1 MCMRSKA
8 SVTIFLSLV
17 ITVVIV
23 VVCTVI
29 ESARI
34 SVSQMEGKA
43 ATYMAV
49 ESVFAGYGKQL
60 YQDYGIL
67 LAWEQEPLGNQ
78 VTRYMQDN
86 INMADLDFKKYDFS
100 NIEIE
105 SVNILKQKY
114 ATDKEGDLF
123 VKQVVDYAKYIVG
136 IDAVNKLISDSEE
149 ENNNKETCN
158 EIKENSNVTNIAND
172 VSKEMIGIVEK
183 INTQIDELKKTEK
196 LKGKMSAVFQ
206 KFDDLKANI
215 TANITGQNQNQNIHN
230 KKVKKFWNKYKKL
243 KSVLKIEDTLI
254 SKTLTDMDTYVEKK
268 NAIEKEMNGD
278 FSGYEDYIE
287 SDRESL
293 KVIKESIEEILTAS
307 NVDADINQSNI
318 SEIEKMLDKVKSI
331 EKSLWNLKKGNS
343 NDDAKEE
350 KNLYERAKSLIS
362 DGVLGIVL
370 EDVNNI
376 STMQIRNL
384 NLPTTLETD
393 GNKKADLI
401 KDITNKG
408 IFVKYIELYFNNYAK
423 ISEYGNDDTAL
434 KYEMEYILNGN
445 LNDKDNLT
453 ETIKK
458 LVEVRNL
465 SNGAYLI
472 TDGEKMKEIT
482 TLAETVAT
490 AIGMPFLTPVAQAVI
505 IEAWALTEAVID
517 VRQLLNGEKVPIV
530 KNSENWNSSI
540 KNIGTFEDGRK
551 NNTGLTYTQYLQTMI
566 MTQKTKNTVFRTMDL
581 VQVNMQKRYNKDF
594 LISECFGMCEVEANL
609 RIEPVFTS
617 LPIVSYLIG
626 NNNESYIYKT
636 KMEYEY

>member
-1 MCMRSKA
+1 MRLKA

-49 ESVFAGYGKQL
+49 ESVFVGYGKQL

>member
-1 MCMRSKA
+1 MRLKA

-540 KNIGTFEDGRK
+540 KNIGTFEDGCK

>member
-1 MCMRSKA
+1 MRLKA

-29 ESARI
+29 ELARI

-86 INMADLDFKKYDFS
+86 INMADLDFKNYDFS
-100 NIEIE
+100 NMEIE

-215 TANITGQNQNQNIHN
+215 TANITGQNQNQNIHD

-243 KSVLKIEDTLI
+243 KNVLKIEDTLI
-254 SKTLTDMDTYVEKK
+254 SKTLTDMDTYVENK

-287 SDRESL
+287 VDRESL
-293 KVIKESIEEILTAS
+293 KTIKNSIEEIMTAS

-318 SEIEKMLDKVKSI
+318 GEIEKLLDKVKSI
-331 EKSLWNLKKGNS
+331 EKGLWDLKKGNS
-343 NDDAKEE
+343 NGDAKEE

-609 RIEPVFTS
+609 RIEQVFTS

-626 NNNESYIYKT
+626 NNNESYVYKT

>member
-1 MCMRSKA
+1 MRLKA

-136 IDAVNKLISDSEE
+136 IDAVNKLISYSEE

>member
-1 MCMRSKA
+1 MRLKA

-86 INMADLDFKKYDFS
+86 INMADLDFKNYDFS
-100 NIEIE
+100 NMEIE

-172 VSKEMIGIVEK
+172 VSEEMIGIVEK

-318 SEIEKMLDKVKSI
+318 GEIEKMLDKVKSI

-472 TDGEKMKEIT
+472 TDGEKMQEIT

-517 VRQLLNGEKVPIV
+517 VRQLLNGEKVPIM

-617 LPIVSYLIG
+617 LPIVSHLIG
-626 NNNESYIYKT
+626 NNNENYVYKT

>member
-1 MCMRSKA
+1 MRLKA
-8 SVTIFLSLV
+8 NVTIFLSLV

-86 INMADLDFKKYDFS
+86 INMADLDFKNYDFS
-100 NIEIE
+100 NMEIE

-318 SEIEKMLDKVKSI
+318 GEIEKMLDKVKSI

>member
-1 MCMRSKA
+1 MRLKA

-34 SVSQMEGKA
+34 SVSQMEGKT

-172 VSKEMIGIVEK
+172 VSEEMIGIVEK
-183 INTQIDELKKTEK
+183 INTQIDELKNTEK

-206 KFDDLKANI
+206 KFNDLKTNV
-215 TANITGQNQNQNIHN
+215 TGQNQNQNIHD

-243 KSVLKIEDTLI
+243 KNVLKIEETLI
-254 SKTLTDMDTYVEKK
+254 SKTLTDMDTYVENK

-287 SDRESL
+287 VDRESL
-293 KVIKESIEEILTAS
+293 KTIKNSIEEIMTAS

-318 SEIEKMLDKVKSI
+318 GEIEKLLDKVKSI
-331 EKSLWNLKKGNS
+331 EKGLWNLKKGNS
-343 NDDAKEE
+343 NGDAKEE

-472 TDGEKMKEIT
+472 TDGEKMQEIT

-530 KNSENWNSSI
+530 KSSENWNSSI

-566 MTQKTKNTVFRTMDL
+566 MIQKTKDTVFRTMDL

-626 NNNESYIYKT
+626 DNNEGYVYKT

>member
-1 MCMRSKA
+1 MRLKA

-540 KNIGTFEDGRK
+540 KNIGTFEDGSK

>member
-1 MCMRSKA
+1 MRLKA

-86 INMADLDFKKYDFS
+86 INMADLDFKNYDFS
-100 NIEIE
+100 NMEIE

-172 VSKEMIGIVEK
+172 VSEEMIGIVEK

-287 SDRESL
+287 SDRERL

>member
-1 MCMRSKA
+1 MRLKA

-594 LISECFGMCEVEANL
+594 LISGCFGMCEVEANL

>member
-1 MCMRSKA
+1 MRLKA

-123 VKQVVDYAKYIVG
+123 LKQVVDYTKYIVG

-215 TANITGQNQNQNIHN
+215 KANITGQNQNQNIHN

>member
-1 MCMRSKA
+1 M
-8 SVTIFLSLV
+8 
-17 ITVVIV
+17 VIV

-472 TDGEKMKEIT
+472 TDGEKMQEIT

>member
-1 MCMRSKA
+1 MRLKA
-8 SVTIFLSLV
+8 NVTIFLSLV

-86 INMADLDFKKYDFS
+86 INMADLDFKNYDFS
-100 NIEIE
+100 NMEIE

-206 KFDDLKANI
+206 KFDDLK
-215 TANITGQNQNQNIHN
+215 ANITGQNQNQNIHN

-343 NDDAKEE
+343 NGDAKEE

-472 TDGEKMKEIT
+472 TDGEKMQEIT

-540 KNIGTFEDGRK
+540 ENIGTFEDGRK

>member
-1 MCMRSKA
+1 MRLKA

-86 INMADLDFKKYDFS
+86 INMADLDFKNYDFS
-100 NIEIE
+100 NMEIE

>member
-1 MCMRSKA
+1 MRLKA

-86 INMADLDFKKYDFS
+86 INMADLDFKNYDFS
-100 NIEIE
+100 NMEIE

-172 VSKEMIGIVEK
+172 VSEEMIGIVEK

-268 NAIEKEMNGD
+268 NAIEKEMNGN

>member
-1 MCMRSKA
+1 MRLKA

-86 INMADLDFKKYDFS
+86 INMADLDFKNYDFS
-100 NIEIE
+100 NMEIE

-472 TDGEKMKEIT
+472 TDGEKMQEIT

>member
-1 MCMRSKA
+1 MRLKA

-86 INMADLDFKKYDFS
+86 INMADLDFKNYDFS
-100 NIEIE
+100 NMEIE

-183 INTQIDELKKTEK
+183 INTQIDELKNTEK

-206 KFDDLKANI
+206 KFNDLKTNV
-215 TANITGQNQNQNIHN
+215 TGQNQNQNIHD

-243 KSVLKIEDTLI
+243 KNLLKIEDTLI
-254 SKTLTDMDTYVEKK
+254 SKTLTDMDTYVENK

-287 SDRESL
+287 VDRESL
-293 KVIKESIEEILTAS
+293 KTIKNSIEEIMTAS

-318 SEIEKMLDKVKSI
+318 GEIEKLLDKVKSI
-331 EKSLWNLKKGNS
+331 EKGLWDLKKGNS
-343 NDDAKEE
+343 NGDAKEE

-490 AIGMPFLTPVAQAVI
+490 AIGMTFLTPVAQAVI

>member
-1 MCMRSKA
+1 MRLKA

-408 IFVKYIELYFNNYAK
+408 IF
-423 ISEYGNDDTAL
+423 
-434 KYEMEYILNGN
+434 
-445 LNDKDNLT
+445 
-453 ETIKK
+453 
-458 LVEVRNL
+458 EVYR
-465 SNGAYLI
+465 
-472 TDGEKMKEIT
+472 
-482 TLAETVAT
+482 
-490 AIGMPFLTPVAQAVI
+490 
-505 IEAWALTEAVID
+505 
-517 VRQLLNGEKVPIV
+517 IV
-530 KNSENWNSSI
+530 
-540 KNIGTFEDGRK
+540 
-551 NNTGLTYTQYLQTMI
+551 L
-566 MTQKTKNTVFRTMDL
+566 
-581 VQVNMQKRYNKDF
+581 
-594 LISECFGMCEVEANL
+594 
-609 RIEPVFTS
+609 
-617 LPIVSYLIG
+617 
-626 NNNESYIYKT
+626 
-636 KMEYEY
+636 

>member
-1 MCMRSKA
+1 MRLKA

-86 INMADLDFKKYDFS
+86 INMADLDFKNNDFS
-100 NIEIE
+100 NMEIE

-243 KSVLKIEDTLI
+243 KNVLKIEDTLI
-254 SKTLTDMDTYVEKK
+254 SKTLTDMDTYVENK

-287 SDRESL
+287 VDRESL
-293 KVIKESIEEILTAS
+293 KTIKNSIEEIMTAS

-318 SEIEKMLDKVKSI
+318 GEIEKLLDKVKSI
-331 EKSLWNLKKGNS
+331 EKGLWDLKKGNS
-343 NDDAKEE
+343 NGDAKEE

-393 GNKKADLI
+393 GNKKTDLI

-472 TDGEKMKEIT
+472 TDGEKMQEIT

-530 KNSENWNSSI
+530 KKSENWNSSI

>member
-1 MCMRSKA
+1 MRLKA

-215 TANITGQNQNQNIHN
+215 KANITGQNQNQNIHN

-370 EDVNNI
+370 E
-376 STMQIRNL
+376 
-384 NLPTTLETD
+384 
-393 GNKKADLI
+393 
-401 KDITNKG
+401 
-408 IFVKYIELYFNNYAK
+408 
-423 ISEYGNDDTAL
+423 
-434 KYEMEYILNGN
+434 
-445 LNDKDNLT
+445 
-453 ETIKK
+453 
-458 LVEVRNL
+458 
-465 SNGAYLI
+465 
-472 TDGEKMKEIT
+472 
-482 TLAETVAT
+482 
-490 AIGMPFLTPVAQAVI
+490 
-505 IEAWALTEAVID
+505 
-517 VRQLLNGEKVPIV
+517 
-530 KNSENWNSSI
+530 
-540 KNIGTFEDGRK
+540 
-551 NNTGLTYTQYLQTMI
+551 
-566 MTQKTKNTVFRTMDL
+566 
-581 VQVNMQKRYNKDF
+581 
-594 LISECFGMCEVEANL
+594 
-609 RIEPVFTS
+609 
-617 LPIVSYLIG
+617 
-626 NNNESYIYKT
+626 
-636 KMEYEY
+636 

>member
-1 MCMRSKA
+1 MRLKA

-86 INMADLDFKKYDFS
+86 INMADLDFKNYDFS
-100 NIEIE
+100 NMEIE

-183 INTQIDELKKTEK
+183 INTQIDELKNTEK

-206 KFDDLKANI
+206 KFNDLKTNV
-215 TANITGQNQNQNIHN
+215 TGQNQNQNIHD

-243 KSVLKIEDTLI
+243 KNLLKIEDTLI
-254 SKTLTDMDTYVEKK
+254 SKTLTDMDTYVENK

-287 SDRESL
+287 VDRESL
-293 KVIKESIEEILTAS
+293 KTIKNSIEEIMTAS

-318 SEIEKMLDKVKSI
+318 GEIEKLLDKVKSI
-331 EKSLWNLKKGNS
+331 EKGLWDLKKGNS
-343 NDDAKEE
+343 NGDAKEE

-472 TDGEKMKEIT
+472 TDGEKMQEIT

-617 LPIVSYLIG
+617 LPIVSHLIG
-626 NNNESYIYKT
+626 NNNESDVYKT

>member
-1 MCMRSKA
+1 MRLKA

-17 ITVVIV
+17 ITVVII

-43 ATYMAV
+43 ATYMSV

-86 INMADLDFKKYDFS
+86 INMADLDFKNYDFS
-100 NIEIE
+100 NMEIE

-293 KVIKESIEEILTAS
+293 KTIKNSIEEIMTAS

-318 SEIEKMLDKVKSI
+318 GEIEKMLDKVKSI

-408 IFVKYIELYFNNYAK
+408 IFVKYIELYFNNYVK

-472 TDGEKMKEIT
+472 TDGEKMQEIT

>member
-1 MCMRSKA
+1 MRLKA

>member
-1 MCMRSKA
+1 MRLKA

-29 ESARI
+29 ESARV

-86 INMADLDFKKYDFS
+86 INMADLDFKNYDFS
-100 NIEIE
+100 NMEIE

-158 EIKENSNVTNIAND
+158 EIKKNSNVTNIAND

-472 TDGEKMKEIT
+472 TDGEKMQEIT

>member
-1 MCMRSKA
+1 MRLKA

-318 SEIEKMLDKVKSI
+318 GEIEKMLDKVKSI

-517 VRQLLNGEKVPIV
+517 VRQLLNGEKVPIM

-617 LPIVSYLIG
+617 LPIVSHLIG
-626 NNNESYIYKT
+626 NNNESYVYKT

>member
-1 MCMRSKA
+1 MRLKA

-408 IFVKYIELYFNNYAK
+408 IFVKYIELYFNN
-423 ISEYGNDDTAL
+423 
-434 KYEMEYILNGN
+434 
-445 LNDKDNLT
+445 
-453 ETIKK
+453 
-458 LVEVRNL
+458 
-465 SNGAYLI
+465 
-472 TDGEKMKEIT
+472 
-482 TLAETVAT
+482 
-490 AIGMPFLTPVAQAVI
+490 
-505 IEAWALTEAVID
+505 
-517 VRQLLNGEKVPIV
+517 
-530 KNSENWNSSI
+530 
-540 KNIGTFEDGRK
+540 
-551 NNTGLTYTQYLQTMI
+551 
-566 MTQKTKNTVFRTMDL
+566 
-581 VQVNMQKRYNKDF
+581 
-594 LISECFGMCEVEANL
+594 
-609 RIEPVFTS
+609 
-617 LPIVSYLIG
+617 
-626 NNNESYIYKT
+626 
-636 KMEYEY
+636 

>member
-1 MCMRSKA
+1 MRLKA

-43 ATYMAV
+43 ATYMSV

-86 INMADLDFKKYDFS
+86 INMADLDFKNYDFS
-100 NIEIE
+100 NMEIE

-215 TANITGQNQNQNIHN
+215 TGQNQNQNIHN

-293 KVIKESIEEILTAS
+293 KTIKNSIEEIMTAS

-318 SEIEKMLDKVKSI
+318 GEIEKMLDKVKSI

-530 KNSENWNSSI
+530 KNSENWNSGI

>member
-1 MCMRSKA
+1 M
-8 SVTIFLSLV
+8 
-17 ITVVIV
+17 VIV

>member
-1 MCMRSKA
+1 MRLKA

-86 INMADLDFKKYDFS
+86 INMADLDFKNYDFS
-100 NIEIE
+100 NMEIK

-172 VSKEMIGIVEK
+172 VSEEMIGIVEK

-331 EKSLWNLKKGNS
+331 EKSLWNLKKG
-343 NDDAKEE
+343 K
-350 KNLYERAKSLIS
+350 
-362 DGVLGIVL
+362 
-370 EDVNNI
+370 
-376 STMQIRNL
+376 
-384 NLPTTLETD
+384 
-393 GNKKADLI
+393 
-401 KDITNKG
+401 
-408 IFVKYIELYFNNYAK
+408 F
-423 ISEYGNDDTAL
+423 
-434 KYEMEYILNGN
+434 
-445 LNDKDNLT
+445 
-453 ETIKK
+453 
-458 LVEVRNL
+458 
-465 SNGAYLI
+465 
-472 TDGEKMKEIT
+472 
-482 TLAETVAT
+482 
-490 AIGMPFLTPVAQAVI
+490 
-505 IEAWALTEAVID
+505 
-517 VRQLLNGEKVPIV
+517 
-530 KNSENWNSSI
+530 
-540 KNIGTFEDGRK
+540 
-551 NNTGLTYTQYLQTMI
+551 
-566 MTQKTKNTVFRTMDL
+566 
-581 VQVNMQKRYNKDF
+581 
-594 LISECFGMCEVEANL
+594 
-609 RIEPVFTS
+609 
-617 LPIVSYLIG
+617 
-626 NNNESYIYKT
+626 
-636 KMEYEY
+636 

>member
-1 MCMRSKA
+1 MRLKA

-136 IDAVNKLISDSEE
+136 IHAVNKLISDSEE

-215 TANITGQNQNQNIHN
+215 KANITGQNQNQNIHN

>member
-1 MCMRSKA
+1 MRLKA

-86 INMADLDFKKYDFS
+86 INMADLDFKNYDFS
-100 NIEIE
+100 NMEIE

-172 VSKEMIGIVEK
+172 VSEEMIGIVEK

>member
-1 MCMRSKA
+1 MRLKA

-86 INMADLDFKKYDFS
+86 INMADLDFKNYDFS
-100 NIEIE
+100 NMEIE

-594 LISECFGMCEVEANL
+594 NF
-609 RIEPVFTS
+609 RVFWN
-617 LPIVSYLIG
+617 V
-626 NNNESYIYKT
+626 
-636 KMEYEY
+636 

>member
-1 MCMRSKA
+1 MRLKA

-86 INMADLDFKKYDFS
+86 INMADLDFKNYDFS
-100 NIEIE
+100 NMEIE

-183 INTQIDELKKTEK
+183 INTQIDELKNTEK

-206 KFDDLKANI
+206 KFNDLKTNV
-215 TANITGQNQNQNIHN
+215 TGQNQNQNIHD

-243 KSVLKIEDTLI
+243 KNLLKIEDTLI
-254 SKTLTDMDTYVEKK
+254 SKTLTDMDTYVENK

-287 SDRESL
+287 VDRESL
-293 KVIKESIEEILTAS
+293 KTIKNSIEEIMTAS

-318 SEIEKMLDKVKSI
+318 GEIEKLLDKVKSI
-331 EKSLWNLKKGNS
+331 EKGLWDLKKGNS
-343 NDDAKEE
+343 NGDAKEE

-393 GNKKADLI
+393 GNKTADLI

-490 AIGMPFLTPVAQAVI
+490 AIGMTFLTPVAQAVI

-517 VRQLLNGEKVPIV
+517 VRQLFNGEKVPIV

>member
-1 MCMRSKA
+1 MRLKA
-8 SVTIFLSLV
+8 IVTIFLSLV

-472 TDGEKMKEIT
+472 TDGEKMQEIT